1 MENVLDDRE
10 DNKTSETNTVTV
22 LENEISVTFC
32 L

>member
-1 MENVLDDRE
+1 MANVLDDGE
-10 DNKTSETNTVTV
+10 DNKASKTNTVTV